1 MYFLGLGLAL
11 LIMKYLAVG
20 PVAHW
25 SWWIILAP
33 FGLAMLWWTWADNS
47 GYSKKKAMEREN
59 DRRQERIDRNRENM
73 GTSTKKN
80 RR

>member
-11 LIMKYLAVG
+11 LIMKYLAVS
-20 PVAHW
+20 PVADW

>member
-11 LIMKYLAVG
+11 LIMKYLAVS
-20 PVAHW
+20 PVADW

-59 DRRQERIDRNRENM
+59 DRRQERIDRNRENL